1 MIHTVTVALPPGEI
15 LARAKAFFAERV
27 PNNSAFPE
35 KEGAHFV
42 LLRGQGGEELVISAR
57 LPNEEKEGGK
67 SYVKASTLFFDQALD
82 RFFSTLPLESEV
94 EIA

>member
-1 MIHTVTVALPPGEI
+1 
-15 LARAKAFFAERV
+15 
-27 PNNSAFPE
+27 
-35 KEGAHFV
+35 
-42 LLRGQGGEELVISAR
+42 VISAR
-57 LPNEEKEGGK
+57 LPNGEKEAGK